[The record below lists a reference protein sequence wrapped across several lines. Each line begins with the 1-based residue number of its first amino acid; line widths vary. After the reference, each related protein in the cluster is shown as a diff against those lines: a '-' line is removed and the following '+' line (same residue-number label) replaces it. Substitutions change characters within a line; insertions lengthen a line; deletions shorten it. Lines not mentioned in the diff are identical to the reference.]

1 MRSFPAV
8 MVLVAAL
15 VLTSIAEAATV
26 QGALRYGGLA
36 VSATF
41 TTMTSGGAWAY
52 ETTSQTWTYGTV
64 SIAGN
69 SYSISGVGPGTYQ
82 ITVRLSTQDVGQ
94 NNLPSARDLWA
105 FVPSLSVGSEA
116 TITRDLDLNY
126 APHVTQPLDNATTWT
141 GSCSACPGGAEVA
154 TTFTLAWDPVPLAT
168 SYRVTIRRWS
178 CTDLLASEDVTP
190 TGTSTQITQQT
201 VAGEAHILVSV
212 NAFAGTTQITVQP
225 YVDYTNCSWQTQAFH
240 AAGSQAGRQ
249 THPTNSRFL
258 PQVAHLA
265 GVSPSFWK
273 TDLFL
278 TNPTTSAVTVKLRF
292 TPRDVDGTQTYYA
305 SQVDL
310 PASASRTITDVLDT
324 SFHAS
329 GAGSLEVEPATVE
342 VACRNYTPGSGPGLY
357 GQGFLPIGADQ
368 IIWLGGPAQRLGT
381 GGVAKGSYRANLS
394 LTEVWGESV
403 DLLVK
408 LLDRDGTQIGEQ
420 TVSLLPFG
428 TTQINDVVG
437 KLGGPA
443 TIAEAQVVVEVT
455 SGAGRVGAVLSLVDN
470 GSQDPSTLPLS
481 RR

>member
-1 MRSFPAV
+1 MRKVLAV
-8 MVLVAAL
+8 MAVVPAL
-15 VLTSIAEAATV
+15 VLTSVAEAATV
-26 QGALRYGGLA
+26 QGALRYGGLS

-41 TTMTSGGAWAY
+41 TTMTSGGAFAY
-52 ETTSQTWTYGTV
+52 ETTSQVWTYGTV
-64 SIAGN
+64 NIAGN
-69 SYSISGVGPGTYQ
+69 TYSISGVNPGTYQ
-82 ITVRLSTQDVGQ
+82 LMVRLSPHDVGQ
-94 NNLPSARDLWA
+94 ENLPSAGDLWA
-105 FVPSLSVGSEA
+105 YLPSLSVGSET

-126 APHVTQPLDNATTWT
+126 APHVTQPLDNATGWT
-141 GSCSACPGGAEVA
+141 GSCSACPTGAGVA
-154 TTFTLAWDPVPLAT
+154 GTFTLAWEPVPLAT

-178 CTDLLASEDVTP
+178 CTELLASEEVTP
-190 TGTSTQITQQT
+190 ATTSTQITQQT
-201 VAGEAHILVSV
+201 VAGETQIFV
-212 NAFAGTTQITVQP
+212 NIDAFAGAIQITVQP
-225 YVDYTNCSWQTQAFH
+225 YVSYTSCSLQTHAFH
-240 AAGSQAGRQ
+240 AVGSTAGRQ

-292 TPRDVDGTQTYYA
+292 TPRDVDGTQTYQE

-310 PASASRTITDVLDT
+310 PAGASRTITDVLDT
-324 SFHAS
+324 SFHVS

-342 VACRNYTPGSGPGLY
+342 VACRNYTPGAGPGLY

-368 IIWLGGPAQRLGT
+368 TIWVGGPAQRLGT

-403 DLLVK
+403 NLVVK
-408 LLDRDGTQIGEQ
+408 LFDRDGAAIGERA
-420 TVSLLPFG
+420 VSLLPFG
-428 TTQINDVVG
+428 TTQVNDVVG
-437 KLGGPA
+437 QLGGP
-443 TIAEAQVVVEVT
+443 TIIAEAQVVVEVV
-455 SGAGRVGAVLSLVDN
+455 SGSGRFGAVLSLVDN

>member
-1 MRSFPAV
+1 MRSMGVIALG
-8 MVLVAAL
+8 VLLAF
-15 VLTSIAEAATV
+15 TSMAEAATL
-26 QGALRYGGLA
+26 QGTLHYAGLP
-36 VSATF
+36 VSTTF

-52 ETTSQTWTYGTV
+52 EETSQTWTQGMV
-64 SIAGN
+64 DIAGS
-69 SYSISGVGPGTYQ
+69 SYTINGLNPGSYQ
-82 ITVRLSTQDVGQ
+82 LTVRLSTHDVGQ
-94 NNLPSARDLWA
+94 DNTPSAGDLWV
-105 FVPSLSVGSEA
+105 FVSLSVGSET
-116 TITRDLDLNY
+116 TITNDLDLGY

-141 GSCSACPGGAEVA
+141 GSRNACPAGPEVA
-154 TTFTLAWDPVPLAT
+154 KTFTLAWEPVPLAT
-168 SYRVTIRRWS
+168 SYKVTIDRWS
-178 CTDLLASEDVTP
+178 CTSALASEEVIP
-190 TGTSTQITQQT
+190 AGTSTQITQQT
-201 VAGEAHILVSV
+201 VAGESYMLVKV
-212 NAFAGTTQITVQP
+212 DAFAGATQITVQP
-225 YVDYTNCSWQTQAFH
+225 YVAYSDGWSQANIFH
-240 AAGSQAGRQ
+240 AASSQSGRQ
-249 THPTNSRFL
+249 THPTNSLFL
-258 PQVAHLA
+258 AQVAHLA

-278 TNPTTSAVTVKLRF
+278 TNPTTSAVTAKVRF
-292 TPRDVDGTQTYYA
+292 TPRDVDGTQTYYE

-324 SFHAS
+324 LFGVG

-357 GQGFLPIGADQ
+357 GQGFLPIGSDQ
-368 IIWLGGPAQRLGT
+368 TIWLGGPAQRLGT

-408 LLDRDGTQIGEQ
+408 LLDRDGAELGEE

-437 KLGGPA
+437 QLGGPA
-443 TIAEAQVVVEVT
+443 TIAEAQVVVEVA